1 VTVAGRLTNLMA
13 SSRGLARARPT
24 LIAKPSDTTRSST
37 TFAADPHLILDLDAS
52 AIYRWDGFLR
62 FSGNDNI
69 GIKIKFLMPSGCA
82 GYWVAVTD
90 MGGASINLTE
100 VHSTT
105 ELDAMSWASSHR
117 AIKWQGHL
125 LTDTTA
131 GQVTL
136 SWAAWNSGSI
146 TLYTGSWM
154 EARRCD

>member
-1 VTVAGRLTNLMA
+1 VPTQKAIAAKVG
-13 SSRGLARARPT
+13 GLARARPS
-24 LIAKPSDTTRSST
+24 LIAKPGDTTRSST
-37 TFAADPHLILDLDAS
+37 TFATDPHLTLALEAN

-69 GIKIKFLMPSGCA
+69 GIKIKFSLPSGCA

-90 MGGASINLTE
+90 MGGSSINLTE
-100 VHSTT
+100 VHSDT

-125 LTDTTA
+125 LTGSTA
-131 GQVTL
+131 GQVAL

-154 EARRCD
+154 DARRCD